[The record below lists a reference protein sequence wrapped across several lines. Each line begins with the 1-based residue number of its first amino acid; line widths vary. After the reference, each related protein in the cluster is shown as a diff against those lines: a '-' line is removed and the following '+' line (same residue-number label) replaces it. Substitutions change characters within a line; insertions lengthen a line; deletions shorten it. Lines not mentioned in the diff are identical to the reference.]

1 MQYFI
6 PKSYRIKHKI
16 LEFLSKE
23 RMKNGGKNPVSEYTF
38 SLKEICNS
46 INEDFEDV
54 YSISDYLYYKKLVH
68 CKRNDNELMNPYCF
82 ATDQGVEIYS
92 SFSFINDGKLLQTTL
107 FNNLSTGFF
116 QIIVAIIAVA
126 TIIFN
131 YNDSKLY
138 HEQVKNLEREVE
150 RLSIKLSEQSTEK
163 STENNSDDTKTNYQ
177 TNVQTDDMDSTK
189 VDQSETKNYK
199 RGTIE

>member
-1 MQYFI
+1 MKYFT

-38 SLKEICNS
+38 SLKEVCSS
-46 INEDFEDV
+46 INENFDDAYDIF
-54 YSISDYLYYKKLVH
+54 DYLCFKKLVH
-68 CKRNDNELMNPYCF
+68 CTRTDENLNNPYCYI
-82 ATDQGVEIYS
+82 TEKGIETYS

-116 QIIVAIIAVA
+116 QIIVGIIAVV
-126 TIIFN
+126 TILFN

-138 HEQVKNLEREVE
+138 HEQVKNIEQEVE
-150 RLSIKLSEQSTEK
+150 HLSKKLSEK
-163 STENNSDDTKTNYQ
+163 SVENNSDDTNSDYQ
-177 TNVQTDDMDSTK
+177 TNVQTHDKDSTK
-189 VDQSETKNYK
+189 VVQDKLEKNN
-199 RGTIE
+199 

>member
-1 MQYFI
+1 MKYFT

-23 RMKNGGKNPVSEYTF
+23 RMKNGGKNPVSKYTF
-38 SLKEICNS
+38 SLKEICDS
-46 INEDFEDV
+46 INEDFDDV

-68 CKRNDNELMNPYCF
+68 CTRNDKELMNPHCF
-82 ATDQGVEIYS
+82 ATDQGVEAYS

-116 QIIVAIIAVA
+116 QIIVGIIAVV

-138 HEQVKNLEREVE
+138 HEQVKILEREVE
-150 RLSIKLSEQSTEK
+150 RLSTKLSEQSIEK
-163 STENNSDDTKTNYQ
+163 STEKYLDDTKAGYQ
-177 TNVQTDDMDSTK
+177 TNVQNVDTDSTK
-189 VDQSETKNYK
+189 AGQLKTKN
-199 RGTIE
+199 

>member
-1 MQYFI
+1 MKYFT

-23 RMKNGGKNPVSEYTF
+23 RMKNAGQNPVSEYTF
-38 SLKEICNS
+38 SLREIS
-46 INEDFEDV
+46 DFIKEDFDDV
-54 YSISDYLYYKKLVH
+54 YSISDYLFYKKLVH
-68 CKRNDNELMNPYCF
+68 CRPNYDDLENPSCF
-82 ATDQGVEIYS
+82 ATNKGVEAFS

-116 QIIVAIIAVA
+116 QIIVAIIAIA
-126 TIIFN
+126 TILFN

-163 STENNSDDTKTNYQ
+163 SMENNSDDTKADYQ
-177 TNVQTDDMDSTK
+177 TNVQTDDTDSTK
-189 VDQSETKNYK
+189 VGLSETKN
-199 RGTIE
+199 

>member
-1 MQYFI
+1 MKYFT

-23 RMKNGGKNPVSEYTF
+23 RMKNAGQNPASEFTF
-38 SLKEICNS
+38 PLRKISEI

-54 YSISDYLYYKKLVH
+54 YSISDYLFYKKLVH
-68 CKRNDNELMNPYCF
+68 CRPNYDDLENPYCF
-82 ATDQGVEIYS
+82 ATNLGVEAYS

-126 TIIFN
+126 TILFN

-138 HEQVKNLEREVE
+138 HEQVKNLELEVE
-150 RLSIKLSEQSTEK
+150 RLSIKLLEQSTEK
-163 STENNSDDTKTNYQ
+163 STENNSDDTKADYQ
-177 TNVQTDDMDSTK
+177 TNAQTDDMDSNN
-189 VDQSETKNYK
+189 VGQSEKNN
-199 RGTIE
+199 

>member
-1 MQYFI
+1 MKYFT

-23 RMKNGGKNPVSEYTF
+23 RMKNAGQNPASEFTF
-38 SLKEICNS
+38 PLRKISEI

-54 YSISDYLYYKKLVH
+54 YSISDYLFYKKLVH
-68 CKRNDNELMNPYCF
+68 CRPNYDDLENPYCF
-82 ATDQGVEIYS
+82 ATNLGVEAYS

-126 TIIFN
+126 TILFN

-150 RLSIKLSEQSTEK
+150 RLSIKLLEQSTEK
-163 STENNSDDTKTNYQ
+163 STENNSDDTKADYQ
-177 TNVQTDDMDSTK
+177 TNAQTDDMDSNN
-189 VDQSETKNYK
+189 VGQSEKNN
-199 RGTIE
+199 

>member
-1 MQYFI
+1 MKYFT

-23 RMKNGGKNPVSEYTF
+23 RMKNGGKNPVSKFTF
-38 SLKEICNS
+38 SLREISDVIKE
-46 INEDFEDV
+46 EFDDV

-68 CKRNDNELMNPYCF
+68 CTKNDKELMNPYCF
-82 ATDQGVEIYS
+82 ATDQGVEAYS

-116 QIIVAIIAVA
+116 QIIVAIIAVV

-138 HEQVKNLEREVE
+138 HQQVKILEREVE
-150 RLSIKLSEQSTEK
+150 RLSIKLSEQSKDK
-163 STENNSDDTKTNYQ
+163 STKSDSDDTKADYQ
-177 TNVQTDDMDSTK
+177 TYVQTDDTDSTK
-189 VDQSETKNYK
+189 VSHLKKNK
-199 RGTIE
+199 NGE

>member
-1 MQYFI
+1 MKYFT

-23 RMKNGGKNPVSEYTF
+23 RMKNAGQNPASEFTF
-38 SLKEICNS
+38 PLRKISEI

-54 YSISDYLYYKKLVH
+54 YSISDYLFYKKLVH
-68 CKRNDNELMNPYCF
+68 CRPNYDDLENPYCF
-82 ATDQGVEIYS
+82 ATNLGVEAYS

-126 TIIFN
+126 TILFN

-150 RLSIKLSEQSTEK
+150 SLSIKLLEQSTEK
-163 STENNSDDTKTNYQ
+163 STENNSDDTKADYQ
-177 TNVQTDDMDSTK
+177 TNAQTDDMDSNN
-189 VDQSETKNYK
+189 VGQSEKNN
-199 RGTIE
+199 

>member
-1 MQYFI
+1 MKYFT

-23 RMKNGGKNPVSEYTF
+23 RMKNGGKNPDSEFTF
-38 SLKEICNS
+38 SLREIS
-46 INEDFEDV
+46 DVINEDFDDV
-54 YSISDYLYYKKLVH
+54 YSISDYLYYKKLVY
-68 CKRNDNELMNPYCF
+68 CKRNDDELMNPYCF
-82 ATDQGVEIYS
+82 ATDQGVEAYS

-116 QIIVAIIAVA
+116 QIIVGIIAVF

-138 HEQVKNLEREVE
+138 HEQVKSLEREVK
-150 RLSIKLSEQSTEK
+150 RLSIKLSEQSNEK
-163 STENNSDDTKTNYQ
+163 SMENNFNDTMTDYQ
-177 TNVQTDDMDSTK
+177 TNVQTDDTDSTK
-189 VDQSETKNYK
+189 VGHSETKK
-199 RGTIE
+199 